1 MSHRNI
7 DKRFLFAGNAT
18 FTVSNPNGEHYT
30 FRIRQPDENAPFFL
44 SWLSGPD
51 NEASYSYLGILQ
63 REGGILLT
71 RKSKAWRGD
80 KVYKVAAWA
89 IAIVQHDK
97 PLPEGYMIKHAGKC
111 GKCGRKLTTPESIER
126 GIGPECIKYL

>member
-7 DKRFLFAGNAT
+7 DKTFLFSGNAT

-44 SWLSGPD
+44 NWLD
-51 NEASYSYLGILQ
+51 NEARYSHLGILQ

-71 RKSKAWRGD
+71 RESKARRGD

-89 IAIVQHDK
+89 IAITQHDK
-97 PLPEGYMIKHAGKC
+97 PLREGCTIKHAVKC

-126 GIGPECIKYL
+126 GIGPECIKHL